1 MLVVIYGK
9 LAEDM
14 NMKKYH
20 KQLKKL
26 SPDQLLTKAEKKA
39 IKKKQKAAEKAEQ
52 NGPADAKYIWR
63 PKQTQKDPQTAESKK
78 LVAKPTESK

>member
-26 SPDQLLTKAEKKA
+26 SRHKPLKTFKKEA
-39 IKKKQKAAEKAEQ
+39 AQNTIRQAPLSHSMQNPRFQVTANQKQ
-52 NGPADAKYIWR
+52 R
-63 PKQTQKDPQTAESKK
+63 LHS
-78 LVAKPTESK
+78 LS